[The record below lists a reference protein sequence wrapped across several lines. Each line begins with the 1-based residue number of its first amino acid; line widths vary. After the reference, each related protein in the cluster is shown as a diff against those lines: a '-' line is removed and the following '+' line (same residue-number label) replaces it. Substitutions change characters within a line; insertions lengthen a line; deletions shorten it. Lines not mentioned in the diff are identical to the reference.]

1 MAVNRST
8 IRNADPRLDLGDLA
22 ESLALRA
29 CISTPIFTS
38 AELFGVLTVYGTQTA
53 GFSDETIASVG
64 MLAQEIGLAIARAD
78 ADGDDTRLV
87 VRRPQIAAV
96 S

>member
-1 MAVNRST
+1 M
-8 IRNADPRLDLGDLA
+8 
-22 ESLALRA
+22 
-29 CISTPIFTS
+29 
-38 AELFGVLTVYGTQTA
+38 LTVYGTQTA